1 MKNFKLLI
9 VLLLLITI
17 KINAQT
23 IEWAARYGDINE
35 DGYSKIV
42 VDRNDNVYTTGLFV
56 GTNDFDPGSGIF
68 NLTSHG
74 GGYDIFISKFDKN
87 GNFCWVK
94 NIGSAV
100 CSQLNPQIAVDLN
113 NNLYLTGYLMGTVD
127 LDPGLGVFN
136 LSSTGGT
143 SDIFICK
150 LDSNGNFLWAKQ
162 ISDGESYAITID
174 SDGQH
179 SASEIPEFIK
189 TCNNHKDALIIG
201 ARTTINGNVPRKNS
215 FANKFSNFW
224 VFIITGIKLIDTQSG
239 FRLYPLNKMQ
249 NIKFVSR
256 RYEFELE
263 VLAKA
268 SWRNIPIISIP
279 ISVFYPPNNER
290 ITHFRPFIDFLR
302 ISLLNSW
309 LVFLG
314 LAIYRPLNITKS
326 LFRKFK
332 KLF

>member
-1 MKNFKLLI
+1 MFNISKIKLIDQQIYSDSEEKFCVIIPTFNNASKIEEVINGVLNHIKNIIVVNDGTTDNTEIILDKFK
-9 VLLLLITI
+9 
-17 KINAQT
+17 
-23 IEWAARYGDINE
+23 
-35 DGYSKIV
+35 KIV
-42 VDRNDNVYTTGLFV
+42 VVSYSKNKGK
-56 GTNDFDPGSGIF
+56 
-68 NLTSHG
+68 
-74 GGYDIFISKFDKN
+74 GYALKQGFKK
-87 GNFCWVK
+87 
-94 NIGSAV
+94 A
-100 CSQLNPQIAVDLN
+100 LEL
-113 NNLYLTGYLMGTVD
+113 GY
-127 LDPGLGVFN
+127 N
-136 LSSTGGT
+136 
-143 SDIFICK
+143 
-150 LDSNGNFLWAKQ
+150 
-162 ISDGESYAITID
+162 YAITID